1 MLPDELSRAEGMLRD
16 LSENAT
22 KVESLYNVLHELGLQ
37 SASDI
42 LESEGTYIIIK
53 REQKSL

>member
-16 LSENAT
+16 LSENAAN
-22 KVESLYNVLHELGLQ
+22 VEDLHIVLCELGLI

-42 LESEGTYIIIK
+42 LVSEGI
-53 REQKSL
+53 